1 MGWSMKPTCVAA
13 IFNCIKVGNGVK
25 LGCVGVKER
34 VREGV
39 GELENYY
46 ANLRK
51 R

>member
-1 MGWSMKPTCVAA
+1 MKLVCVTMT
-13 IFNCIKVGNGVK
+13 FNCIKEGNGVK
-25 LGCVGVKER
+25 LGRVGVKER
-34 VREGV
+34 VREGA